1 MGMMIKQN
9 KSAIENAKREELLK
23 AAQVIKNHCANK
35 KPNCNGCLFHNRGC
49 VLNRED
55 CPPEDWKIPSA
66 SPTREEMRSYV
77 NVYGRNFHFA
87 RNGRT
92 TAVLWCG
99 DLYAVT
105 RYYKDAEDELVAKYE
120 LLKKIFG

>member
-9 KSAIENAKREELLK
+9 KSVVETAKREELLK
-23 AAQVIKNHCANK
+23 AAQTLKEYCASSGAF
-35 KPNCNGCLFHNRGC
+35 CNDCLFRCKGCLLQD
-49 VLNRED
+49 VE
-55 CPPEDWKIPSA
+55 PAKWKVSSIPL
-66 SPTREEMRSYV
+66 TREEMERYV
-77 NVYGRNFHFA
+77 KVYGHGLHFA

-99 DLYAVT
+99 ELYAVT
-105 RYYKDAEDELVAKYE
+105 RYYKDAEDELIAHYE

>member
-9 KSAIENAKREELLK
+9 KSAVENAKREELLK
-23 AAQVIKNHCANK
+23 AAQTLKEYCANTSRDCK
-35 KPNCNGCLFHNRGC
+35 GCMFLAGC
-49 VLNRED
+49 CLLQD
-55 CPPEDWKIPSA
+55 CSPEDWDVPST
-66 SPTREEMRSYV
+66 PVTREEMHKYV
-77 NVYGRNFHFA
+77 STFERTVFFA

-92 TAVLWCG
+92 TAAMFSG
-99 DLYAVT
+99 KLYTVT

>member
-9 KSAIENAKREELLK
+9 KSAVENAKREELLK
-23 AAQVIKNHCANK
+23 AAQIIKKHCANK

-66 SPTREEMRSYV
+66 SPTREEMEKYV
-77 NVYGRNFHFA
+77 KDHCFLRTFK
-87 RNGRT
+87 NGRT
-92 TAVLWCG
+92 TAT
-99 DLYAVT
+99 LYNGKLYLVT
-105 RYYKDAEDELVAKYE
+105 RYYKDKDDELIATYE
-120 LLKKIFG
+120 LYKKIFG

>member
-9 KSAIENAKREELLK
+9 KSAVENSKREQAIK
-23 AAQVIKNHCANK
+23 AAQTLKQYCAEK
-35 KPNCNGCLFHNRGC
+35 KGSCEGCLFLAGC
-49 VLNRED
+49 CLLQDHE
-55 CPPEDWKIPSA
+55 PEDWDIPST
-66 SPTREEMRSYV
+66 PVTREEMHKYV
-77 NVYGRNFHFA
+77 RTFERTVFFA

-92 TAVLWCG
+92 TAAMFSG
-99 DLYAVT
+99 KLYTVT